1 MRHIRQL
8 DDDSW
13 FCPPTADVLNRAEL
27 ENIDEYIHRRRDT
40 VKNCVRSRPLYQ
52 ACIQSRA
59 LSTYVHKVVWWQL
72 MRDLKTAKTC
82 ATLKPDSDSQNGMR
96 QRHTH

>member
-40 VKNCVRSRPLYQ
+40 VKNCEVE
-52 ACIQSRA
+52 A
-59 LSTYVHKVVWWQL
+59 VVSS
-72 MRDLKTAKTC
+72 M
-82 ATLKPDSDSQNGMR
+82 
-96 QRHTH
+96 HTI